1 MVPAATPASTDA
13 AYGAL
18 MNGSWLR
25 SVVRFLP
32 LAVAGVSLSACN
44 NSTSVAPTTLSSI
57 SVTGAVPA
65 IGSTSQYICT
75 VTFSD
80 STTKDVTSQA
90 TWVSFN
96 PSVATVSSSGVVTA
110 VAPGTSVL
118 EATYQGDAGT
128 LDLTVTSGSGATIS
142 SLDITGTVPATGSSS
157 QFTSTVTFSDGTTQ
171 DVTSM
176 ASWVSFNKAV
186 ATVSSTGVVT
196 AVAPGTAVVKATY
209 KGSSGTFTL
218 TVTQ

>member
-1 MVPAATPASTDA
+1 MK
-13 AYGAL
+13 
-18 MNGSWLR
+18 GSWLR
-25 SVVRFLP
+25 ALVLFLP
-32 LAVAGVSLSACN
+32 VAVAGAAFSACN
-44 NSTSVAPTTLSSI
+44 NSTAVSATTLSSI
-57 SVTGAVPA
+57 TVTGAVPA

-80 STTKDVTSQA
+80 STTKDVTSLA

-96 PSVATVSSSGVVTA
+96 PAVATVSSSGVVTA
-110 VAPGTSVL
+110 VAPGTAVL
-118 EATYQGDAGT
+118 EATYQGDAGAVN
-128 LDLTVTSGSGATIS
+128 LTVTTGVTIS
-142 SLDITGTVPATGSSS
+142 SLDVTGAVPATGSTS

-176 ASWVSFNKAV
+176 ATWVSFNKAV

-196 AVAPGTAVVKATY
+196 AVATGTAVVKATY
-209 KGSSGTFTL
+209 RGSSGTFTL